1 MAKAPQIPLTEVMKA
16 IDKKDRGWYNKL
28 SDEKKKAVS
37 AWMMMRYASSVQG
50 ACAPD
55 YLWMVNELVNHKFS
69 DVSKHPELQ
78 WLLFTAAGIGKVQNH
93 PYIKPPNSKRKKNK
107 RSQFV
112 ANLLPH
118 LKQDEIDLML
128 SINSDQELKDFA
140 MSAGMTDKEIKE
152 VFK

>member
-1 MAKAPQIPLTEVMKA
+1 MAKTPQIPLAEVMKA

-28 SDEKKKAVS
+28 TDEKKKAFS

-50 ACAPD
+50 NQAPD

-78 WLLFTAAGIGKVQNH
+78 WLLFTAAGSGKVQNH

-112 ANLLPH
+112 FDQMPH

-128 SINSDQELKDFA
+128 TLNSDDDLKDYA
-140 MSAGMTDKEIKE
+140 RASGLSDKDIKDI
-152 VFK
+152 FK